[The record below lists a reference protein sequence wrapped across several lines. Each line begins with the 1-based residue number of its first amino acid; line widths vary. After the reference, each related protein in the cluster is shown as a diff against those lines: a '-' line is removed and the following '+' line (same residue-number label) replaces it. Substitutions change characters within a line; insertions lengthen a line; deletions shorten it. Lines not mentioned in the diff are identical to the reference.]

1 MTETHTIGITG
12 AAGYIGSRVTKNLL
26 DAGRDVVPVDNFYA
40 AKVEEIDGREIVEGD
55 IRNAS
60 MLEEEF
66 EDVDALF
73 HLAAL
78 TGVQECDE
86 SEDEAFEVN
95 VHGTEN
101 VAWFCR
107 DNDIP
112 LVFPC
117 SMAIIGEPVE
127 LPIASDHPRDPVNT
141 YGLTKEM
148 SEADIHSLARRSFP
162 AHVLMKSN
170 LYGHHEIG
178 GESIGKR
185 TVINVF
191 VEKARNEEPLTVHEP
206 GTQARDFIHVKDV
219 ARVYEHSLDT
229 LLNDPD
235 GGATTI
241 PVASGEDM
249 SVLDL
254 ANLVQRV
261 TREERGYEP
270 AVEMVENPRG
280 EEAAGSD
287 FCVDTSEAREAIGFE
302 ADYSVEETV
311 RDLLA
316 EGD

>member
-12 AAGYIGSRVTKNLL
+12 AAGYIGSRVTNNLL
-26 DAGRDVVPVDNFYA
+26 DAGHDVVPVDNFYA
-40 AKVEEIDGREIVEGD
+40 AQVEEIDGREILNGD
-55 IRNAS
+55 VRDAS
-60 MLEEEF
+60 MLEERF
-66 EDVDALF
+66 ADVDALF

-86 SEDEAFEVN
+86 NEDEAFEVN
-95 VHGTEN
+95 VRGTEN

-107 DNDIP
+107 NNDVP

-117 SMAIIGEPVE
+117 SMAIVGEPVE
-127 LPIASDHPRDPVNT
+127 LPITSDHPRDPVNA

-148 SEADIHSLARRSFP
+148 SEDDIHSLARRSFP

-178 GESIGKR
+178 GQSIGKR

-191 VEKARNEEPLTVHEP
+191 VEKARNDETLTVHEP
-206 GTQARDFIHVKDV
+206 GTQARDFVHVKDV
-219 ARVYEHSLDT
+219 ARVYERSLET
-229 LLNDPD
+229 LMDDPD
-235 GGATTI
+235 DGATTL

-261 TREERGYEP
+261 AREERGYEP
-270 AVEMVENPRG
+270 DVELVENPRG

-287 FCVDTSEAREAIGFE
+287 FSVDTSEARETIGFE
-302 ADYSVEETV
+302 ATHSVEETI